1 MLKWFPRSRSHGHQE
16 TSQRS
21 YYLVTAASFRCTRL
35 ALVDRGPGRLTR
47 LWSHP
52 QGCRKYRC
60 WGARLPAQALPLSQV
75 YPGQLGTEACL
86 GLVGVTSAQV
96 ARTSWN
102 GVGSPDLFSVI
113 SILYCNIVD
122 PQCCSAVLHQPDLV
136 KYIMVPIFSPL
147 VYPQRIL
154 QCGEQSLLWYFIHPW

>member
-1 MLKWFPRSRSHGHQE
+1 MVASTGLSEVQVLGGSFACTGSSALSGLPRP
-16 TSQRS
+16 
-21 YYLVTAASFRCTRL
+21 AW
-35 ALVDRGPGRLTR
+35 DRG
-47 LWSHP
+47 
-52 QGCRKYRC
+52 
-60 WGARLPAQALPLSQV
+60 LP
-75 YPGQLGTEACL
+75 
-86 GLVGVTSAQV
+86 AQV

-102 GVGSPDLFSVI
+102 RVGSPDLSSVI